1 LALVLADLF
10 PEKHDDILAIG
21 HSLGWHCVEIARHY
35 PTDIYAER
43 VFAQAIVREMKDNP
57 DFQRDLAEVKV
68 KSKRRNIQRKLQ
80 RPPCNQSSRE
90 LISRPGHHRR
100 EAQPASRDS

>member
-1 LALVLADLF
+1 LVLADLF

-35 PTDIYAER
+35 PTDIYAGR

-57 DFQRDLAEVKV
+57 DFQRDLAEVKSEIEA
-68 KSKRRNIQRKLQ
+68 SKHSAQAPAATLQ
-80 RPPCNQSSRE
+80 PEQPRTDFTPRPSPPRSAARE
-90 LISRPGHHRR
+90 S
-100 EAQPASRDS
+100 